1 MSVSNVTGYGTA
13 VAKSLLEGL
22 RRVGAAGNVGRA
34 TSGPELRENGGYV
47 MAAALE
53 KNRLPLGLVVT
64 GEAESWRPALEQIVG
79 PRWIQPYHATG
90 RRELLDLVESGLA
103 DAAVLDDDADWSVD
117 VLRMLRMIR
126 RLDAMLPVVVI
137 TGVRD
142 RRWLESALRLEAFS
156 VVVRPLA
163 LEELLGQIQRM
174 MLRLDRTL
182 REDRT
187 DE

>member
-1 MSVSNVTGYGTA
+1 MV
-13 VAKSLLEGL
+13 
-22 RRVGAAGNVGRA
+22 
-34 TSGPELRENGGYV
+34 
-47 MAAALE
+47 AALG

-64 GEAESWRPALEQIVG
+64 GEAKSWLPALEQIVG

-103 DAAVLDDDADWSVD
+103 DAAVLDDDADWAID
-117 VLRMLRMIR
+117 VLRLLRMIR
-126 RLDAMLPVVVI
+126 RLDAMLPVVVV
-137 TGVRD
+137 TGLRD

-163 LEELLGQIQRM
+163 LEELLRQIQRM
-174 MLRLDRTL
+174 MLRLDLTL
-182 REDRT
+182 REGQT